1 MSRFKVE
8 NKGKGVLPL
17 PEVVSSSRKDDNATN
32 WVIKTIGDPFDSTS
46 DVVERKMSVSSLT
59 DETSRLF
66 RVRELVRAKVSLNT
80 VESIKGANELG
91 IDPDLLR
98 AAEEM
103 RINTIVAKMNSQHDT
118 SLFKTGSEK
127 TIGERL
133 ATDGTVVGWNQA
145 VAYGLSLVNTKGF
158 NSFLSGV
165 RSVNREWAE
174 QLREMSNSVSD
185 IKDARRT
192 ALADTDPHNL
202 ETLSGNEF
210 QVPYG
215 FLYTIRAAK
224 AAQRFYRGKDDD
236 FGNLVGDTK
245 SGEVE
250 SEEFETGDR
259 TGQFAPLIISGKIP
273 LTVDVGGFLHRKKRS
288 AVYGKRILYP
298 ERMLTDPYR
307 RVFGSKVRANGGVIL
322 IDVSGSMSLQ
332 AEDIE
337 TMLTAAPGALIMAY
351 SHAPGS
357 SDVPNLFILAERGR
371 RVKDV
376 TDVPYRNGGNGVDG
390 PALEY
395 AIRRRKRGEKIIW
408 VCDGVVTDC
417 NDNHTW
423 DLTNQCARLVKRHG
437 IIVQP
442 HIDTLLDSIKKG
454 VFVSQPAGPIGT
466 ALGNR
471 SY

>member
-1 MSRFKVE
+1 MARFKIE

-17 PEVVSSSRKDDNATN
+17 PEVVSSSRTDDNASN
-32 WVIKTIGDPFDSTS
+32 WVIKTIGDPFESTS

-80 VESIKGANELG
+80 VESIKGVSELG

-98 AAEEM
+98 AADEL
-103 RINTIVAKMNSQHDT
+103 RINTIVKKMNSQHDI
-118 SLFKTGSEK
+118 SLLKNGSEK

-133 ATDGTVVGWNQA
+133 ATDGTIVGWNQA

-165 RSVNREWAE
+165 RSVNKEWAE
-174 QLREMSNSVSD
+174 QLREMSNAVSD
-185 IKDARRT
+185 IKDARRSS
-192 ALADTDPHNL
+192 LADTDTHKL
-202 ETLSGNEF
+202 ETLSGEEF
-210 QVPYG
+210 QVPFG
-215 FLYTIRAAK
+215 FLHTIRAAK
-224 AAQRFYRGKDDD
+224 AAQRFYRGKDEG
-236 FGNLVGDTK
+236 FGNLVGETK

-250 SEEFETGDR
+250 SEEFETGDQK
-259 TGQFAPLIISGKIP
+259 GLFAPLIISGKVP
-273 LTVDVGGFLHRKKRS
+273 LTVDVSGFLHRKKRS

-307 RVFGSKVRANGGVIL
+307 RVFGSKVRANGGVIV
-322 IDVSGSMSLQ
+322 IDVSGSMSLNSD
-332 AEDIE
+332 DIE
-337 TMLTAAPGALIMAY
+337 AMLTAAPGALIMAY
-351 SHAPGS
+351 SHSPGS

-376 TDVPYRNGGNGVDG
+376 ADVPYRNGGNGVDG

-395 AIRRRKRGEKIIW
+395 AIRRRKGGEKIIW

-417 NDNHTW
+417 NDNHNW
-423 DLTNQCARLVKRHG
+423 NLTSQCARLVRRHN

-442 HIDTLLDSIKKG
+442 SMEILLDSIKKG
-454 VFVSQPAGPIGT
+454 VFVSQPAGPIGS
-466 ALGNR
+466 ALYNG
-471 SY
+471 S